1 MNFVYTLPGKRVIR
15 NSSPLKSKFLILT
28 RESSR
33 NPRFAVSTN
42 FSLKILLEFLFYI
55 DVETLIQNPRYKQY
69 FKTTSQ
75 LTFEAWKFAR
85 REKKGKKD
93 GQERKRIKRTFSSLT
108 RETTNTDYH
117 HNSSAKGLLVR
128 WCSRTGRLEELIIS
142 DLDANV
148 ISMLAGVVNM
158 ACPPLFIRYLPRSI
172 NDVSLHMPRSRAS
185 QPSPFTQQ
193 RTERNREKQRES
205 KGKRGSRGW
214 TEKERALC
222 ALLRGWCR
230 RQSQTIQKT

>member
-1 MNFVYTLPGKRVIR
+1 MRGNRFLNQYWNERLSFVFTGYFYTGRYRNDDISFVNNIFDFSFFLPPLHKLQKFSFTLCHTDLVAFSIFISRKTLISMNFVYALPGKRVIR

-117 HNSSAKGLLVR
+117 TTTTPLQKG
-128 WCSRTGRLEELIIS
+128 
-142 DLDANV
+142 
-148 ISMLAGVVNM
+148 
-158 ACPPLFIRYLPRSI
+158 Y
-172 NDVSLHMPRSRAS
+172 
-185 QPSPFTQQ
+185 
-193 RTERNREKQRES
+193 
-205 KGKRGSRGW
+205 
-214 TEKERALC
+214 
-222 ALLRGWCR
+222 
-230 RQSQTIQKT
+230 

>member
-1 MNFVYTLPGKRVIR
+1 MTIFPSWIIFLISLFFFLPPLHKLQKFSFTLCHTDLVAFSIFISRKTLISMNFVYTLPGKRVIR
-15 NSSPLKSKFLILT
+15 NSFPLKNKFLILT
-28 RESSR
+28 RELESSR

-117 HNSSAKGLLVR
+117 TTTTPLQKG
-128 WCSRTGRLEELIIS
+128 
-142 DLDANV
+142 
-148 ISMLAGVVNM
+148 
-158 ACPPLFIRYLPRSI
+158 Y
-172 NDVSLHMPRSRAS
+172 
-185 QPSPFTQQ
+185 
-193 RTERNREKQRES
+193 
-205 KGKRGSRGW
+205 
-214 TEKERALC
+214 
-222 ALLRGWCR
+222 
-230 RQSQTIQKT
+230 